1 MKPILKFEFRGTKFT
16 GWIGPQT
23 WLNELSAR
31 EAVRGRGSTINRFVC
46 CLDGEDGGRGIRC
59 FQRPKKR
66 RHGPDEKEM
75 SVLDCVSKLAY
86 EVTMNST
93 AQNKS

>member
-1 MKPILKFEFRGTKFT
+1 M
-16 GWIGPQT
+16 
-23 WLNELSAR
+23 
-31 EAVRGRGSTINRFVC
+31 
-46 CLDGEDGGRGIRC
+46 DGEDGGRGIRC